1 MMLSVSAI
9 KFEEGRRAFL
19 ALHQQVIVHN
29 ARAGPREVRD
39 CDSRRACVSAGPH
52 RACALALAAKPGAR
66 PVPVEAPSRSMELA
80 LAANSGARPFASK
93 RPRRA
98 WHALQLWGLGSLTFS
113 GSDCV
118 SGNSSADSLAPPF
131 SRAAIAWAAPVPTP
145 PTPRAATDICGRL
158 QATTTSRSSGG

>member
-9 KFEEGRRAFL
+9 KFEEGCQERAFSI
-19 ALHQQVIVHN
+19 APASRTVQN

-66 PVPVEAPSRSMELA
+66 PVPVGVPSRSMELA

-118 SGNSSADSLAPPF
+118 SGNLSADSLAPPF
-131 SRAAIAWAAPVPTP
+131 SRAAIAWAPAV
-145 PTPRAATDICGRL
+145 PRAATDICGRPHT
-158 QATTTSRSSGG
+158 TTTSRSSGG